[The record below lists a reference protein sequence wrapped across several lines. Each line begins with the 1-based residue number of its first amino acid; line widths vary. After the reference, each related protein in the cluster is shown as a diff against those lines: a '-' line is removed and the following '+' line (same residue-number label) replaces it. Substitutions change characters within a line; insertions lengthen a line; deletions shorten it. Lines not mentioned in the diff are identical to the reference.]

1 MEFKYQPLKFG
12 VHEPLISIDIM
23 ISMDAREMMESCH
36 LPVAALQFKPNGD
49 NNKVEVYILLLCIDL
64 YIGLIHDKK

>member
-12 VHEPLISIDIM
+12 VHEPLTSL
-23 ISMDAREMMESCH
+23 DAREMMESCH
-36 LPVAALQFKPNGD
+36 LPVAVLQFKPNGD
-49 NNKVEVYILLLCIDL
+49 NNKVEIYILLLCIDL